1 LNIEYPTSAI
11 VDMPELF
18 FDRIML
24 SDGAL
29 REDHI
34 GDLFHP
40 AGTIA
45 LRYGGKMLVMS
56 VSDYRVWLKAALSSA
71 GMKDFHE
78 QPTVLSLFQQGD
90 IATLLVATRADAD
103 GVLFERGLGTFGL
116 IREND
121 AWKIL
126 SLAFEISESSP
137 RA

>member
-1 LNIEYPTSAI
+1 
-11 VDMPELF
+11 
-18 FDRIML
+18 
-24 SDGAL
+24 
-29 REDHI
+29 
-34 GDLFHP
+34 
-40 AGTIA
+40 
-45 LRYGGKMLVMS
+45 MLVMS
-56 VSDYRVWLKAALSSA
+56 VSDYRVWLKAALYSA